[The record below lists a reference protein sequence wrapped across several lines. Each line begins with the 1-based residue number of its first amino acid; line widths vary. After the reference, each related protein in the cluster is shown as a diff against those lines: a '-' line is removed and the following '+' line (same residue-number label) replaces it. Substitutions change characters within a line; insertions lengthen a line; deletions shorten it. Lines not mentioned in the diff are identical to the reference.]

1 MSPYLKGV
9 IVGLAFAVLLGPAL
23 FALIQTSIHRGF
35 KSGLFFAI
43 GIFISDLTA
52 IILCYLGASQILG
65 SDPRENFLFGII
77 GGIILIIFGTV
88 TYTRKVYDKSKVNNV
103 KEIKTNTPK
112 LYIYVLKGFFLNIA
126 NPGMWFIWVTVIVS
140 IGSNYGINT
149 KSIFAFLFGI
159 LSTILG
165 TDILKCFIANKLK
178 QSLKPTVMLWM
189 NRIVGILL
197 IAFGAYLIINVLVD
211 LESMIPFYS

>member
-88 TYTRKVYDKSKVNNV
+88 TYTRKVYDKSKENND